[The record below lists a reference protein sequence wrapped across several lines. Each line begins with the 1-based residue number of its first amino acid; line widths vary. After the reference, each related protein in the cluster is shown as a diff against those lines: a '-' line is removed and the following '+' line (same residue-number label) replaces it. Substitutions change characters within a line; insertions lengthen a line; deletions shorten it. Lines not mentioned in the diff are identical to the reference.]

1 MNNSDVNQAIAHF
14 RSVVGRHY
22 ADFAGRVSRRD
33 YWTYI
38 AVYVAVAIL
47 ATLVQGILGLGFGSL
62 VQLALL
68 LPTAGMTARRL
79 QDTGKNG
86 QLAWLFFIPSAISN
100 IVVVLVATSFGVLG
114 LLLLLFPLMSL
125 VSLVSLAAAI
135 YLIYL
140 CVQPG
145 TQGANAYGPEPDSM
159 LA

>member
-1 MNNSDVNQAIAHF
+1 MDLNQALGHF
-14 RSVVGRHY
+14 RFVVARHY
-22 ADFAGRVSRRD
+22 ADFTGRVSRRD

-38 AVYVAVAIL
+38 AVYVAVAVI
-47 ATLVQGILGLGFGSL
+47 ATFLQGIVGLGLGAL

-86 QLAWLFFIPSAISN
+86 QLAWLLFLPSALSN
-100 IVVVLVATSFGVLG
+100 LLVFMVAASFGTLG
-114 LLLLLFPLMSL
+114 LLLMLFRLIWLLSL
-125 VSLVSLAAAI
+125 ITLVAAV

-145 TQGANAYGPEPDSM
+145 TRGPNAYGPEP
-159 LA
+159 AAGTG